1 MLLDAWMV
9 EAVDRQGSVGTVGRA
24 FLFPAP
30 GGQDLVFIGVLGV
43 EVDAEPRVIEA
54 VDRISLLVCGVPGQP
69 FLHPAADAQDLI
81 LVGIR
86 RIEVDLETR
95 MVEAVEAGVSQDRFA
110 QGQAGQ
116 DKGCQQACE
125 YGFLFHRK
133 PLSNFCHIHY
143 LLSLYY

>member
-1 MLLDAWMV
+1 MV
-9 EAVDRQGSVGTVGRA
+9 EAVDRQGSVGTVGGSL
-24 FLFPAP
+24 LFPAP

-54 VDRISLLVCGVPGQP
+54 VDRIPLLVCGVPGQA
-69 FLHPAADAQDLI
+69 FLHPATAAQDLI
-81 LVGIR
+81 FIGVR
-86 RIEVDLETR
+86 CIEVDLKAR

-116 DKGCQQACE
+116 DQGCQQACE

-133 PLSNFCHIHY
+133 PLSKICHIHY
-143 LLSLYY
+143 IYI